1 MRLEAY
7 EKVNGMNIANI
18 MGCGNQKGNLRSTRQ
33 YEFSVNLLQ
42 RLKQKP
48 L

>member
-18 MGCGNQKGNLRSTRQ
+18 MGCGNQKGNLRTTRQ
-33 YEFSVNLLQ
+33 YEISVNLLQ
-42 RLKQKP
+42 RLK
-48 L
+48 